1 MKKLVSIVLSILFIM
16 PALRPLAD
24 DNLDNNKIYNYIMD
38 NGTSLG
44 EDNLGDNSYDKLLPQ
59 MSNGANKIIN
69 NIVILIRFKD
79 EKEFINEANF
89 NKLYNTYNLYE
100 DVNNDNISD
109 KGSISLKSYVSD
121 LTYGNVKVNSSFY
134 PAESNNYI
142 SLEAPQTRDYYEKY
156 VAGSKEESIFIRW
169 AFDAAKDKIK
179 LSAKELDQ
187 NNDGEIDIVTFL
199 CSGAT
204 TSNNMLWPHET
215 KFIGDASINGKKL
228 GTYNLINVGNNE
240 NNIFN
245 KGNLKITIHEFLHG
259 FSYPDLY
266 RYYYRGNPVGE
277 WDVMANTDGYGQLPL
292 VYTRNFYSNLNLN
305 IQEIN
310 SDGVYKLKSS
320 QSSNKNDTLAYK
332 IKSPLSDKEYFMVE
346 FRKKEGNWDSSLPG
360 SGLIVYRINDNVNPF
375 QGNRDGYPDH
385 IYVFR
390 QGDINNIYAQGNTRT
405 AFLSK
410 ESGRTSIG
418 SNKISGDFISN
429 SLFFDSG
436 ANSGIVISEVG
447 SANGDEITFK
457 VTFPRK
463 KEDVKFSKIV
473 GSDRYDTAAKFSKDN
488 FNYADTVVLANGL
501 ALADGLAVTPLA
513 SYLKA
518 PVLLVEKD
526 SIPVQTIDEIRRIG
540 AKKVIIAG
548 GEAVVSNKIG
558 SELNKIG
565 IQSIKRLAGNNRYE
579 TSLEIAKF
587 IDSNCYNIEDIVVS
601 NGLTEAD
608 AMSIAAI
615 AARKNMPI
623 ILSDSKEI
631 GKITYDWL
639 KTQKLRNSYIIGG
652 ETALSNNV
660 LNQINSITSM
670 DIRNNRLG
678 GSNRYETNAIVIKK
692 FKDTNLD
699 RLYLSKGLTLVDA
712 LTAGPIAANNNGVIV
727 ICDNNLTENQKAT
740 LSDLNVKNVIEVG
753 GGISVNAVNEIKKML
768 N

>member
-1 MKKLVSIVLSILFIM
+1 MKKLVSIVLSMLFMM

-24 DNLDNNKIYNYIMD
+24 NNLDNDKIYNYIID

-44 EDNLGDNSYDKLLPQ
+44 EDNLGSNSYDKLLPQ
-59 MSNGANKIIN
+59 MSDGANKIIN

-79 EKEFINEANF
+79 EKEFINETNF
-89 NKLYNTYNLYE
+89 SKLDNAYNLYE
-100 DVNNDNISD
+100 DINYDNVAD
-109 KGSISLKSYVSD
+109 NGSISLKSYVSD

-134 PAESNNYI
+134 PTESNNYI

-156 VAGSKEESIFIRW
+156 VAGSKEESIFIKW

-179 LSAKELDQ
+179 LSTKELDQ
-187 NNDGEIDIVTFL
+187 NNDGEIDIITFL

-215 KFIGDASINGKKL
+215 KFMGDASINGKKL
-228 GTYNLINVGNNE
+228 GTYNLINVGNSE

-245 KGNLKITIHEFLHG
+245 KGNLKIAIHEFLHG

-277 WDVMANTDGYGQLPL
+277 WDVMANTEGYGQLPL

-360 SGLIVYRINDNVNPF
+360 SGLIAYRINENVNPF
-375 QGNRDGYPDH
+375 QGNRNGYPDH

-418 SNKISGDFISN
+418 SNILNGDFISN
-429 SLFFDSG
+429 SLFFDNG
-436 ANSGIVISEVG
+436 ENSGIVISEVG
-447 SANGDEITFK
+447 SSNGDEITFK
-457 VTFPRK
+457 VTFPK
-463 KEDVKFSKIV
+463 KKADVKFSKV
-473 GSDRYDTAAKFSKDN
+473 AGSDRYDTAAKLSKDN
-488 FNYADTVVLANGL
+488 FMYADTVVLANGL

-518 PVLLVEKD
+518 PILLVRKD

-548 GEAVVSNKIG
+548 GEAVVSNNIY
-558 SELNKIG
+558 SELNKVG
-565 IQSIKRLAGNNRYE
+565 IQNIKRLAGNNRYE

-615 AARKNMPI
+615 AARKKMPI
-623 ILSDSKEI
+623 ILSNSKEI
-631 GKITYDWL
+631 GKTTYDWL
-639 KTQKLRNSYIIGG
+639 KTKQLRNSYIIGG
-652 ETALSNNV
+652 ETALSNNI

-678 GSNRYETNAIVIKK
+678 GSNRYETNAVVIKK
-692 FKDTNLD
+692 FKDNNLD
-699 RLYLSKGLTLVDA
+699 SLYLSKGLTLVDA
-712 LTAGPIAANNNGVIV
+712 LTAGPIAASNNGVIV
-727 ICDNNLTENQKAT
+727 LCNNNLTENQKTT
-740 LSDLNVKNVIEVG
+740 LSDINVNNVIEVG
-753 GGISVNAVNEIKKML
+753 GGISVIAIDEIKKML